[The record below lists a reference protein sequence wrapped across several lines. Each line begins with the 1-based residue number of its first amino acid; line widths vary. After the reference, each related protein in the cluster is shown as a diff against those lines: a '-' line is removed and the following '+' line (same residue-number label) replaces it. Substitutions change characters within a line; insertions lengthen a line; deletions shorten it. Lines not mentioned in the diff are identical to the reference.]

1 MYPIVR
7 LVKEVYLNRKRSALA
22 LHETHVCHLRAWPW
36 DIDVFLDLN
45 NGRILTLMDLGR
57 FGFFTRQGILPK
69 MKAKG
74 WYGTVAGTVI
84 RYRRR
89 ITVMQKLE
97 LRTRVLGWDDR
108 FTYFDQVFWRNG
120 EPCAHAVV
128 RTAIT
133 KGKGVVQS
141 REVAE
146 VFGYDPVSPELPEW
160 VKSWDAAERDRP
172 WPPTY

>member
-1 MYPIVR
+1 MYPVVR
-7 LVKEVYLNRKRSALA
+7 LGKEIVLNRRRGPLA
-22 LHETHVCHLRAWPW
+22 LDEAHVTHVRAWPW

-57 FGFFTRQGILPK
+57 FGFFTRQGILQK
-69 MKAKG
+69 LKAKG
-74 WYGTVAGTVI
+74 WYGTVAGSVI

-97 LRTRVLGWDDR
+97 LRTRILGWDDR

-120 EPCAHAVV
+120 EPCAHAVI

-133 KGKGVVQS
+133 TGRGLVPS
-141 REVAE
+141 AEVAE
-146 VFGYDPVSPELPEW
+146 AFGYDPVSPELPDW
-160 VKSWDAAERDRP
+160 VRAWDDAEQARP
-172 WPPTY
+172 WPPVH